1 MLSIYDALDE
11 IDLEAVAKYV
21 SGLQQPDG
29 SFFGDKWGEID
40 TRFSFCAVA
49 ILSLIVS
56 RFICH
61 HQFVKAKRDMF
72 LQGKLDV
79 INLEKAIDFVM
90 SCCNADGGFGS
101 KPNAESHAGLIY
113 CCVGFLSITHQL
125 HRIDTEKLCWW
136 LCQRQ
141 VPSGGLN
148 GRPEKLPDVC
158 YSWWVLASLTI
169 MGRLHWISAEKLEQF
184 ILACQDNETG
194 GFSDRPGNLPDIF
207 HTLFGLGAMS
217 LLGADERLKQIN
229 PTYCMPQYTIDK
241 HELKPQIL

>member
-1 MLSIYDALDE
+1 M
-11 IDLEAVAKYV
+11 
-21 SGLQQPDG
+21 
-29 SFFGDKWGEID
+29 
-40 TRFSFCAVA
+40 
-49 ILSLIVS
+49 
-56 RFICH
+56 
-61 HQFVKAKRDMF
+61 
-72 LQGKLDV
+72 DV

-113 CCVGFLSITHQL
+113 CCVGFLSITQQL
-125 HRIDTEKLCWW
+125 HRLDTEKLCWW

-217 LLGADERLKQIN
+217 LLSSDDRLKQIN
-229 PTYCMPQYTIDK
+229 PTYCMPQYIIEK
-241 HELKPQIL
+241 HDLKPQILL